1 MSQYTDSVSRPGR
14 AGAAGTDNLQLYL
27 RESGEMVLEAW
38 DETCDYQDFAFVKNV
53 TQGKSDL
60 FPVIGRKRDALDHE
74 PGELILGGG
83 IDHNEVEITMDKIVV
98 DSVFIADF
106 DEYLLHY
113 SVRSAY
119 SKQIGQSLAS
129 TISRRCAIMH
139 ILASR
144 AAALGVGGAV
154 TPSYYYDANVK
165 TDGAKLEAAA
175 YAGVEFIKT
184 NEVGGGMPDARYKL
198 PWQQYLLLARY
209 SGIEAG
215 PVTTGSGNRAQGTV
229 GQIAGLSV
237 TGTNHIP
244 KTNITT
250 GLTKYQGDFS
260 TTVGHIGTN
269 MAVGNLRRA
278 GIKLTVKEHED
289 RLGTLMIGSTLQ
301 GFGKLRP
308 ECSFEVATT
317 VRP

>member
-14 AGAAGTDNLQLYL
+14 AGPNGTDNIQLYL

-38 DETCDYQDFAFVKNV
+38 DETCDYQDFCFIKNI

-60 FPVIGRKRDALDHE
+60 FPVIGRKRDAVDHD

-83 IDHNEVEITMDKIVV
+83 IDHNEVEVALDKIVV
-98 DSVFIADF
+98 DSLFIADY
-106 DEYLLHY
+106 DEFLLHY
-113 SVRSAY
+113 SIRSAY
-119 SKQIGQSLAS
+119 SKQLGQSLAS
-129 TISRRCAIMH
+129 TASKRTAITH
-139 ILASR
+139 IKASR

-209 SGIEAG
+209 SGIEGG
-215 PVTTGSGNRAQGTV
+215 PVTTGSGNRASGTV
-229 GQIAGLSV
+229 GQIAGLTVS
-237 TGTNHIP
+237 GSNHIP
-244 KTNITT
+244 KTNITN
-250 GLTKYQGDFS
+250 GLTKYQGDFT

-269 MAVGNLRRA
+269 MAVGQLRRS
-278 GIKLTVKEHED
+278 GIKLTIKDHED
-289 RLGTLMIGSTLQ
+289 RLGTLMIGSYLQ
-301 GFGKLRP
+301 GNGVLRP
-308 ECSFEVATT
+308 ECSFEIATA